1 MDNDEERLSFKE
13 RDRKRLEA
21 EKRFAKEHPER
32 IESNK
37 RIVAR
42 EKTTKLK
49 SRLNK
54 LILGVIILI
63 ILDYLVL
70 FFL

>member
-1 MDNDEERLSFKE
+1 MDNEDRLSFKE

-21 EKRFAKEHPER
+21 EKRYARQHPER

-54 LILGVIILI
+54 AILMVIVLI
-63 ILDYLVL
+63 IINYLVL